1 MLKKEAWPSYLLL
14 TYSMYCTVHLVQTFS
29 YKSQELNIFTF
40 SYTQPTDAKPIY
52 SIKEALLDLSMALQ
66 FAEQCHQRN

>member
-29 YKSQELNIFTF
+29 YKNLFFLSF

-52 SIKEALLDLSMALQ
+52 SIKEALLDLSLALQ